1 MIYLNIAHS
10 TFSELIMLMKVITQN
25 TRLHLDLMRS
35 VAHTLY
41 SFSAVLLG
49 HVFFLEGN
57 MWKSLQLQDQL
68 LNVASQVMN
77 TC

>member
-57 MWKSLQLQDQL
+57 VEVTAAAGPAVK
-68 LNVASQVMN
+68 
-77 TC
+77 CC